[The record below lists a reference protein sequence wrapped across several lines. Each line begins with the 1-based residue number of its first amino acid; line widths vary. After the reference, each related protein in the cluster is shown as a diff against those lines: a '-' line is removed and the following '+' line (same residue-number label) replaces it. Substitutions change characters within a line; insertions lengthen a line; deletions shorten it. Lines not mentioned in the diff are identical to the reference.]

1 MNARHNANK
10 RLGAG
15 HPTVAIGV
23 KSKRTTEENTR
34 YQNKDL
40 LILLLHNNSL
50 FPIHFIQ
57 LVKSV
62 QDCSTLVQNLWHGC
76 PWMMLLI
83 VVHAINPNYGC
94 LFTVCIPWTARHA
107 GKRLWLVPYAGT
119 LDGDG
124 DGVHLIVVNILVTH
138 GWGVEVSPDCD
149 DHVGENA
156 AAACCLSTDL
166 MVLIQFWAVQLYTK
180 PSSLVWSGAVL
191 PIHCLYFGAHS
202 CCTHIWYLSTACHM
216 FT

>member
-76 PWMMLLI
+76 PCMMLLI

-124 DGVHLIVVNILVTH
+124 DGVHLIVVNILVTTLPVIIITFDWKK
-138 GWGVEVSPDCD
+138 GRLEIATTG
-149 DHVGENA
+149 
-156 AAACCLSTDL
+156 T
-166 MVLIQFWAVQLYTK
+166 VLEIILLLIAPYTRIGNT
-180 PSSLVWSGAVL
+180 SSLVE
-191 PIHCLYFGAHS
+191 
-202 CCTHIWYLSTACHM
+202 
-216 FT
+216 